1 MTLGRM
7 LRAALARNEE
17 ARPTC
22 FGCAHFRNDCAT
34 IESALPGISSF
45 SSSRASVRADDG
57 VCDHHDVLV
66 NGRRAC
72 GAFTSSAKTME
83 AGAHWEA
90 PPPEGGFPENGSLS
104 YSVSRP

>member
-1 MTLGRM
+1 MSIGDI
-7 LRAALARNEE
+7 LRAALARNEV

-57 VCDHHDVLV
+57 VCERHDMLV

-72 GAFTSSAKTME
+72 AAFLA
-83 AGAHWEA
+83 
-90 PPPEGGFPENGSLS
+90 
-104 YSVSRP
+104 RR